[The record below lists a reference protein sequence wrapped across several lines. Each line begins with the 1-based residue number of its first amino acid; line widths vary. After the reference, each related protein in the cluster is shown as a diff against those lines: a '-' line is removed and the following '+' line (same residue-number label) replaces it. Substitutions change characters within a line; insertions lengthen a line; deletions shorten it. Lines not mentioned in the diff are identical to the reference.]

1 MALDP
6 RKTVERA
13 ATRMYKKRLRPVL
26 KTALNA
32 AFQIDTE
39 HGGRMTK
46 GLFRSF
52 EWIWAMAYVP
62 ILRNRIPALD
72 PNLSNVSTI
81 PINKEIE
88 GADGIA
94 LPEEVMDRLIEAS
107 KDRVIIDFCGCRM
120 IYGCK
125 QYPKELGCLFMGR
138 STRRISRDF
147 CHEVSVQEAKAHVRR
162 AIEAG
167 LVPIVGEARA
177 DHDLLRIPYEGT
189 LLTSCFCCE
198 CCCLSRFFRRG
209 PLEIV
214 DGIMHPVEGLSVQV
228 TDDCVGCG
236 VCASSCFISAIRV
249 IAGRAVID
257 EYCRVCGR
265 CAAACPQNAIKL
277 TLRNPHAV
285 DDVVSRI
292 LSKVDLS

>member
-1 MALDP
+1 MTLDP
-6 RKTVERA
+6 KRKA
-13 ATRMYKKRLRPVL
+13 ANVAVSVYRKRLRP
-26 KTALNA
+26 ALGTTVKA
-32 AFQIDTE
+32 AFKVDAE
-39 HGGRMTK
+39 HGGRLAK

-52 EWIWAMAYVP
+52 EWIWAMGYVP
-62 ILRNRIPALD
+62 ILRDRIPALD

-81 PINKEIE
+81 PINKDIE
-88 GADGIA
+88 GGEGIA
-94 LPEEVMDRLIEAS
+94 LPEEVMDRLIETS
-107 KDRVIIDFCGCRM
+107 NDRVIINFCGCRM

-125 QYPKELGCLFMGR
+125 EYPQDLGCIFMGR

-147 CHEVSVQEAKAHVRR
+147 CREATVEEAKAHVRK
-162 AIEAG
+162 AIGAG

-177 DHDLLRIPYEGT
+177 DHDLLQIPYEGT

-209 PLEIV
+209 PLEVV

-228 TDDCVGCG
+228 TDACTGCG
-236 VCASSCFISAIRV
+236 TCVSQCFIGAIEVR
-249 IAGRAVID
+249 AGQAVID

-265 CAAACPQNAIKL
+265 CAAVCPSHAIKL
-277 TLRNPHAV
+277 KLDNPHAA
-285 DDVVSRI
+285 DDVVNRI